1 MRPGKMGEVWWDR
14 GPEFECVEAVEFAP
28 VEEDGGGA
36 FGLLRGTMEGGA
48 DIGPDWLGSHCDG
61 R

>member
-1 MRPGKMGEVWWDR
+1 MGEVWWDR